1 MTEEQKKDDN
11 KQLSEQEKIEET
23 NKRLEEK
30 SKETEKAQEKEETK
44 KKEKKEKDSE
54 KIKHNKQD
62 GFDVY
67 ERDGGMAFSENSS
80 IKHFSMEMS
89 NRLKKDHKKIDNGA
103 IFKDVMEFEDKKGN
117 KEKIVAIV
125 TYISKET
132 IDEINKNKQEITEP
146 LKRDNIKYISENH
159 PNLYTSIQIF
169 LDCIEKYEINNH
181 LNNTIKEVNQHTT
194 SSDSIYLKDKEQI
207 KINNFIYD
215 IKRFQLLI
223 LNHPN
228 HLSFTK
234 PDDLFREYHLLFS
247 IITIISES
255 ENAEK
260 LLKNIIVF
268 YSNNTESVDL

>member
-1 MTEEQKKDDN
+1 MEENKPEENKLEKKDWLFGCGGCLGIIFILGLVLFLFMGCMADMTEEQKKDDN

-30 SKETEKAQEKEETK
+30 SKETEKSQEKEETK
-44 KKEKKEKDSE
+44 KKEKKKEKDSE

-132 IDEINKNKQEITEP
+132 IDEINFDNWPNNPESLYDVSDGVVFHYYINDNKIAKTRNQDEIPQQFYDMLGE
-146 LKRDNIKYISENH
+146 
-159 PNLYTSIQIF
+159 
-169 LDCIEKYEINNH
+169 EK
-181 LNNTIKEVNQHTT
+181 
-194 SSDSIYLKDKEQI
+194 
-207 KINNFIYD
+207 
-215 IKRFQLLI
+215 
-223 LNHPN
+223 
-228 HLSFTK
+228 
-234 PDDLFREYHLLFS
+234 
-247 IITIISES
+247 
-255 ENAEK
+255 
-260 LLKNIIVF
+260 
-268 YSNNTESVDL
+268 